1 MDPRGSSR
9 NCGKDL
15 RNMVK
20 KESIRLDTRNKER
33 EGATDYSVVLR
44 LGNWEKSGD
53 TEQKQ

>member
-1 MDPRGSSR
+1 MDPQGSRR

-20 KESIRLDTRNKER
+20 KESIRLHIRNKER
-33 EGATDYSVVLR
+33 EGATDDLVVLR
-44 LGNWEKSGD
+44 LGNWEKSGE